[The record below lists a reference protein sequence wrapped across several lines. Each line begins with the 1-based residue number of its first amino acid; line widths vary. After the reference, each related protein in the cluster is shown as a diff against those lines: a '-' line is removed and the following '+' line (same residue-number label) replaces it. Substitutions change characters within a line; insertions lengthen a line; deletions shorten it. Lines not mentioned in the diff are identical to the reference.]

1 MQNPHQ
7 DSFLLE
13 GLARQDSRIID
24 LIYKSNYKMVQTMVL
39 KNKGSID
46 DAADIFQ
53 EGMII
58 LYHKSL
64 NKEFVLSCQLQ
75 TYLYSVCNRLWLK
88 KLKKSNQINW
98 EMDDIAQLKSV
109 DIDMEDFQEKQTHFA
124 IMEKAMG
131 QIGEPCK
138 SLLEAYY
145 IHKKQMNEIATAFK
159 YTNADNAKTQKYKC
173 MMRLKKIFFSEI
185 KSNK

>member
-1 MQNPHQ
+1 MQYQHQ
-7 DSFLLE
+7 DRSLLE

-24 LIYKSNYKMVQTMVL
+24 LIYKNNFKMIQSMVL
-39 KNKGSID
+39 KNNGTID

-58 LYHKSL
+58 LYQKSVD
-64 NKEFVLSCQLQ
+64 KEFTLSCQLQ

-88 KLKKSNQINW
+88 KLKKSSQIQW
-98 EMDDIAQLKSV
+98 DTDETFEIVSV
-109 DIDMEDFQEKQTHFA
+109 DSDIEDYQDKQTHFT
-124 IMEKAMG
+124 IMEKAMEK
-131 QIGEPCK
+131 IGEPCK

-145 IHKKQMNEIATAFK
+145 IHKKHMTEIASTFK

-185 KSNK
+185 KNYK